1 MCTGRQK
8 SRGRTLWLCHLHLSR
23 CDQDLEEERLQSCS
37 KIMFC
42 VYGGRGWGRSNI
54 NSVVPFSPTGL
65 VVVCESLQFE
75 SWPDKIHDAILPF
88 VKMKGQ
94 HQRDGK
100 ELQTQTLAELAQ
112 HSPWD
117 TARDR
122 HVADSI
128 YYSSLSSC
136 CPNPNLSVFV
146 YRSHCKGYFNL
157 CAKIGYP
164 VTDP

>member
-1 MCTGRQK
+1 M
-8 SRGRTLWLCHLHLSR
+8 HLSW

-37 KIMFC
+37 KIIFC
-42 VYGGRGWGRSNI
+42 VPGGGGGSNI

-65 VVVCESLQFE
+65 VEVCESLQFE

-100 ELQTQTLAELAQ
+100 LQTQTLAELAQ
-112 HSPWD
+112 HSPWHM
-117 TARDR
+117 ARDR

-136 CPNPNLSVFV
+136 CPNPNLLVFV
-146 YRSHCKGYFNL
+146 YLSHRKGYFNL

-164 VTDP
+164 VTDPWEV